1 MKLLV
6 AVIVC
11 CVRLSVAF
19 QHSSLCLSFVLNIR
33 RFYSHLG
40 YFVGLFSFRLI
51 FNSYA
56 TICPP
61 LQGDNPRVLASRLS
75 PLQADKPPVREIFYS
90 LKLVDYLLV
99 EADKPCL
106 LLRDDPRGLASEL
119 SPVQGG
125 GGGQNVVRILLSMK
139 YFVLKFAISGK
150 GGVKFITHNYTDKRD
165 ALLHRIGLPSNTST
179 P

>member
-125 GGGQNVVRILLSMK
+125 GGG
-139 YFVLKFAISGK
+139 A
-150 GGVKFITHNYTDKRD
+150 KRSED
-165 ALLHRIGLPSNTST
+165 LAQYEIFRAEICNIWQGWCKVYHAQLYR
-179 P
+179 